1 MKPAIEPTE
10 SGLYC
15 AQGDFY
21 IDPWRAVPRAV
32 VTHAHSDHATP
43 GCGQYLTSTEG
54 QAVLRVRM
62 GSKAQIETLPYDQPI
77 DIQGVRL
84 SLHPAGHVLGSAQV
98 RIEAHGYVS
107 VVSGD
112 YKTEPDRTCTPFE
125 PVKCHLFLTES
136 TFGLPVYRWP
146 APSIVE
152 DQINK
157 WWARNRSEG
166 RSSVIYAYSL
176 GKAQRILAGLDPS
189 IGPIITHG
197 AVEPLNQAYRETGI
211 ALPPTQTVS
220 QVKDTSTFRG
230 AMVLAPPSAQGTPW
244 MRRFGDIS
252 QAFASG
258 WMQIRGTRRRRA
270 LDRGFVVSDH
280 ADWPGLLQAIQAT
293 EAETVWVTHGYSSVL
308 VRWLTECGKDA
319 HVLATRFRGEGDD
332 STADEVPAEALETQV
347 DEVTEGQPS

>member
-1 MKPAIEPTE
+1 
-10 SGLYC
+10 
-15 AQGDFY
+15 
-21 IDPWRAVPRAV
+21 
-32 VTHAHSDHATP
+32 
-43 GCGQYLTSTEG
+43 
-54 QAVLRVRM
+54 M

-270 LDRGFVVSDH
+270 LDRSARSAGMARV
-280 ADWPGLLQAIQAT
+280 P
-293 EAETVWVTHGYSSVL
+293 
-308 VRWLTECGKDA
+308 C
-319 HVLATRFRGEGDD
+319 EGA
-332 STADEVPAEALETQV
+332 SGA
-347 DEVTEGQPS
+347 GSQP